1 MPRIIAAPRIVIFDV
16 DGTLVDSVD
25 QHARA
30 WVDAFSDHG
39 HRVPFDAVRRQIGK
53 GGDQL
58 MPTFLSASAIA
69 EYGDGLEAH
78 RARILKERYLPTH

>member
-1 MPRIIAAPRIVIFDV
+1 MPKAVIFDV

-30 WVDAFSDHG
+30 WQDAFRDFG
-39 HRVPFDAVRRQIGK
+39 YDFDFQAIRGQIGK

-58 MPTFLSASAIA
+58 MPVFLPR
-69 EYGDGLEAH
+69 DVLEQKGEALESTAG
-78 RARILKERYLPTH
+78 RFSRTTTCRR